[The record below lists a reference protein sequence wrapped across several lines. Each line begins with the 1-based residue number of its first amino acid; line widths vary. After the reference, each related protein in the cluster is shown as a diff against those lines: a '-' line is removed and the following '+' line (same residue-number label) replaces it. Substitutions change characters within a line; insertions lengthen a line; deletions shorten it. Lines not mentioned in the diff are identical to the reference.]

1 MNKLL
6 FLIPVGLLAAK
17 GIFWMNF
24 ENSKESVPSAMP
36 LPQYP
41 QELFALSEHSLRQVI
56 RYGDKKS
63 LAEFK
68 ISLDKLDS
76 SLTKYKQLGLGV
88 GETREMIVQYKEDSA
103 NVTQAAFPYFKK
115 LDIYSDFERDNEKT
129 FILLLSQIG
138 LYELVTTNANLDKA
152 RLEYIKEPS
161 GQAEQNYL
169 KVVSNMKQI
178 ITELYLDSAIEQP
191 LFAYIDNH
199 NHYFQTVV
207 SIYGETGT
215 ERIYRLRDNGYAIK
229 AQLQLLP
236 KL

>member
-1 MNKLL
+1 MKKLL
-6 FLIPVGLLAAK
+6 LLIPVGLLAVT

-24 ENSKESVPSAMP
+24 EYSKEGVPSAVP

-41 QELFALSEHSLRQVI
+41 QELFSLSEHSLRQVI
-56 RYGDKKS
+56 RFGDEKS
-63 LAEFK
+63 LTEFNVL
-68 ISLDKLDS
+68 LDKLDS

-88 GETREMIVQYKEDSA
+88 GEIREMIVQYKQDSA
-103 NVTQAAFPYFKK
+103 NVTQAASPYFKK
-115 LDIYSDFERDNEKT
+115 LDIYSDFEHDNEKR

-169 KVVSNMKQI
+169 KVLSNMKQI
-178 ITELYLDSAIEQP
+178 ITELYLDSTIEQP

-199 NHYFQTVV
+199 NHYFQTIV

>member
-1 MNKLL
+1 MKKLL
-6 FLIPVGLLAAK
+6 LLIPVGLLAAT
-17 GIFWMNF
+17 GLFWMNL
-24 ENSKESVPSAMP
+24 ENSKENIPSAVS

-56 RYGDKKS
+56 RYGDEKS

-68 ISLDKLDS
+68 VSLDKLDT

-88 GETREMIVQYKEDSA
+88 ESTKQMIVQYKQDSA
-103 NVTQAAFPYFKK
+103 NITQAASPYFKK

-129 FILLLSQIG
+129 FILSLSQIG
-138 LYELVTTNANLDKA
+138 LYELITTNTNLDKA

-161 GQAEQNYL
+161 KQAEQNYL
-169 KVVSNMKQI
+169 SVVSNMKQI
-178 ITELYLDSAIEQP
+178 ITELYLDSAIEAP

-215 ERIYRLRDNGYAIK
+215 ERIYRLRDNSYAIK